1 MPEGPELLYFATL
14 LKKKLKNATIYD
26 IKSFT
31 DKPAIIPKDYEGK
44 ILSVNSKGK
53 LLWFQVTGKSQDYY
67 LHIHYGISGWLTFDR
82 PEKNIKFEF
91 NIKKKDKEIT
101 MYMED
106 QRRFSKVKIVNFK
119 EHNNIIDKLGIDI
132 FSAEFT
138 EEKFKETIKE
148 KNMILAAFLLNQNI
162 FCGIGN
168 YIKNES
174 MYKTYLRVKIKTSD
188 LIDEQISKLY
198 HNILFIAYSTLI
210 EMLRD
215 SKAEK
220 YLDPSKRVNEPK
232 KLEIPYIFQIYSRE
246 KTLDGQTVYK
256 IKVAGR
262 DSYCIKELCN

>member
-14 LKKKLKNATIYD
+14 FKKKLKDAAIYD

-31 DKPAIIPKDYEGK
+31 DKPAILPKDYEGK
-44 ILSVNSKGK
+44 ILSVNCKGK
-53 LLWFQVTGKSQDYY
+53 LLWFRVTGKSQDYY
-67 LHIHYGISGWLTFDR
+67 IHIHYGISGWLTFDL

-91 NIKKKDKEIT
+91 NIRKKDKEVT

-106 QRRFSKVKIVNFK
+106 QRRFSKVKIYNLK
-119 EHNNIIDKLGIDI
+119 EHDKIIGELGIDI
-132 FSAEFT
+132 FTPEFT
-138 EEKFKETIKE
+138 EEKFKDTIKN
-148 KNMILAAFLLNQNI
+148 KNMILAAFLLNQHI

-174 MYKTYLRVKIKTSD
+174 IYMTNLRVKIKTSD
-188 LIDEQISKLY
+188 LTDEQISKLY
-198 HNILFIAYSTLI
+198 KNILFVSYSTLI

-220 YLDPSKRVNEPK
+220 YLDPIKKMNEPK
-232 KLEIPYIFQIYSRE
+232 KLEIPYVYKIYSRD
-246 KTLDGQTVYK
+246 KTSNGDIVFK